1 MNTSPYRR
9 PCTPISTKPQ
19 NRLFGKRSL
28 TTLAKRQNGRDKF
41 STRTEELSTT
51 FCVATGA
58 KSCARSPRCPRLP
71 RPRASARLRRPQGAD
86 PEGAR
91 RRSQNT
97 TLAEDQVFVSGPV
110 AKTPLSITP
119 QRLVEELPYLNQ
131 GGQRLLVSALAT
143 HGLRCQR
150 LQLPSRPDHRPAAP
164 AQGRSREHGFAG
176 VLRRKPKKI

>member
-1 MNTSPYRR
+1 
-9 PCTPISTKPQ
+9 ILTKQQ
-19 NRLFGKRSL
+19 NRLIGTGAL
-28 TTLAKRQNGRDKF
+28 TTPANQQNGRDKF
-41 STRTEELSTT
+41 STISEEVTIPFLKAT
-51 FCVATGA
+51 FA

-131 GGQRLLVSALAT
+131 GGQRYSSPLWQHMVYVVNDCSY
-143 HGLRCQR
+143 
-150 LQLPSRPDHRPAAP
+150 HR
-164 AQGRSREHGFAG
+164 
-176 VLRRKPKKI
+176 